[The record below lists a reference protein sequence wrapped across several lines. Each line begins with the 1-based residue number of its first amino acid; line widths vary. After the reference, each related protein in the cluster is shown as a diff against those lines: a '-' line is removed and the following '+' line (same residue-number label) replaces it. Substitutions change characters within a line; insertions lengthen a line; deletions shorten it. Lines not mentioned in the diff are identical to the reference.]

1 MKSKK
6 TIRLFLALLT
16 VILLAPPTLFAF
28 AKLYTIETFFIDEL
42 HAMILLGFGLVSFA
56 GFLRLFLKGK

>member
-6 TIRLFLALLT
+6 TIRLFLAILT
-16 VILLAPPTLFAF
+16 VILLAPPALFAV
-28 AKLYTIETFFIDEL
+28 AKPYTLTFIDEL

-56 GFLRLFLKGK
+56 GFLRLVLKK